1 MNATRKAFYGVG
13 NFANGVTLQAL
24 TSYLIFFSTSVLGI
38 SGTVVGLIVSVS
50 VIWDA
55 VSDLLMGYIS
65 DRTPGRMGKRHP
77 YLLAGTLGL
86 ALVNGLIWQIGAN
99 WDLGLKI
106 TLLFAGVMLIK
117 TLMTVLVT
125 PYNALGSELSTDYY
139 ERASIQ
145 AYRTVFFTLGLA
157 FTTVAGMIF
166 YFKPTSEYPVGQ
178 LNPSSYS
185 LLGGHLALIV
195 LVTGLIATFSTWQ
208 DRQFY
213 VRKPGKTPKA
223 RAVIAREAAALFGNR
238 DYLCVT
244 GAYLTTNI
252 ASAILGAIGLHV
264 FTYTFNMNNVEIGS
278 VFGVIFALSVL
289 SQGHYLKLIRL
300 HGKKPAALRA
310 VRTTI
315 IGGLLFLAL
324 VLMRGWVIE
333 RYWLLFIYAVPA
345 GIGVGGLV
353 TLPFA
358 MVSDTVDEE
367 ELNSGVRSEGLYFG
381 GLTFAYKISQS
392 LAIFLVGI
400 ILDLIGFNG
409 ELAQQTQGTSYGM
422 GLVVGIGTLLPL
434 FGARAFYRS
443 YRLTREEVEHVKAS
457 LEARRQEA
465 PAAKKDA

>member
-1 MNATRKAFYGVG
+1 MNAARKAFYGVG

-24 TSYLIFFSTSVLGI
+24 TSYLMFFSTSVLGI

-50 VIWDA
+50 VVWDA
-55 VSDLLMGYIS
+55 VSDLLLGYLS
-65 DRTPGRMGKRHP
+65 DRTPGRLGKRHP
-77 YLLAGTLGL
+77 YMLAGTLGL
-86 ALVNGLIWQIGAN
+86 ALVNGLIWRIGAN
-99 WDLGLKI
+99 LDAGLKI
-106 TLLFAGVMLIK
+106 ALLFGGVMLIK

-125 PYNALGSELSTDYY
+125 PYNALGSELSEDYY

-166 YFKPTSEYPVGQ
+166 YFKPTAEYPVGQ
-178 LNPSSYS
+178 LNPSSYG
-185 LLGGHLALIV
+185 LLGEHLAVIV
-195 LVTGLIATFSTWQ
+195 LVTGLAATFSTWQ
-208 DRQFY
+208 NRTFY
-213 VRKPGKTPKA
+213 VRKPENKPKV
-223 RAVIAREAAALFGNR
+223 RTVIAREMAAFFGNR

-264 FTYTFNMNNVEIGS
+264 FTYTFGMNNVEIGS
-278 VFGVIFALSVL
+278 VFGLSVL

-315 IGGLLFLAL
+315 VGGVLFLAL
-324 VLMRGWVIE
+324 VLLRGWVIE

-353 TLPFA
+353 TIPFS
-358 MVSDTVDEE
+358 MVADTVDEE

-409 ELAQQTQGTSYGM
+409 DLAVQAAGTSYAM

-434 FGARAFYRS
+434 FGAGAFYRA
-443 YRLTREEVEHVKAS
+443 YRLTRAEVEHVKAS

-465 PAAKKDA
+465 QAARKDA